1 MLWLGFY
8 VAFDS
13 SWYSVAVLTAPLE
26 HVISG
31 EKKKKKNFA
40 TFLKKKSLKCVNKG
54 QEWATIHLR

>member
-1 MLWLGFY
+1 MLWFSFG

-13 SWYSVAVLTAPLE
+13 SWYSVAVLTALLE

-31 EKKKKKNFA
+31 KKKKKKIFCH
-40 TFLKKKSLKCVNKG
+40 FFVKKSLKCVNKG